1 MPLVVEYTFFPLHLK
16 PVQTQKKC
24 SAASSTLVV
33 TNLLSNYRQRLYTKY
48 HISWLPCVPD
58 SNWCRPLVGMPGR
71 SHPPLPLP
79 ATCIMNIPC
88 TLNFRHT
95 VHGLTVCGVCVL
107 LEIYQ
112 PPWPQPVRSAGSG
125 AGASWSVRRSVGTP
139 AMRQINMSDNLLGNL
154 ASVRLEQGVQFLWS
168 VVRRQSDVGDIV
180 VVEPDRSF
188 MIGCS
193 LFVLCPPV
201 NGIYANSQTVLIN
214 ADLLSIMLCC
224 DCDVLS
230 RS

>member
-1 MPLVVEYTFFPLHLK
+1 MVSYELRLGPLKMCRFCKDNTRILMPLVVEYTFFPLHLK

-95 VHGLTVCGVCVL
+95 VHGLCVVCVCFWKSISHPGRSL
-107 LEIYQ
+107 FEAQDLELV
-112 PPWPQPVRSAGSG
+112 PVG
-125 AGASWSVRRSVGTP
+125 RSVG
-139 AMRQINMSDNLLGNL
+139 RL
-154 ASVRLEQGVQFLWS
+154 VRL
-168 VVRRQSDVGDIV
+168 
-180 VVEPDRSF
+180 
-188 MIGCS
+188 
-193 LFVLCPPV
+193 LC
-201 NGIYANSQTVLIN
+201 GRLIC
-214 ADLLSIMLCC
+214 LTIC
-224 DCDVLS
+224 
-230 RS
+230 